1 MNNPLDLPAQA
12 GSNSLP
18 DLAARIRAEHEAV
31 DQSLKSSVAHA
42 MAAGDML
49 IEAKSLVKHGQ
60 WLPWLKDHCTISERT
75 AQLYMRCAKQREV
88 IESNTQP
95 IADLSLNEAAALL
108 MLSSDARKLLSVVR
122 DMENLGP
129 EALIDFCAQNDIA
142 VLRQNPFGATEWQDL
157 PEPEQNEWRIWTLF
171 GIKVNGLSIEAA
183 HYYTDHQQTRGWS
196 LAEWYGDEG
205 DSYRRRCFK
214 QEPMPQP
221 DKDRWLSFLEA
232 NRSRSAQD
240 LDDELNKLGEEW
252 HAKQK
257 EREAKAAARKKARK
271 ARSISAITEMTHG

>member
-1 MNNPLDLPAQA
+1 MNTEIDLPAQA

-18 DLAARIRAEHEAV
+18 DLAVRIRAEHEAV

-60 WLPWLKDHCTISERT
+60 WLPWLHEHCTISERT

-108 MLSSDARKLLSVVR
+108 MLSSDARKILSLVR

-129 EALIDFCAQNDIA
+129 EELVDFCTKNDIA
-142 VLRQNPFGATEWQDL
+142 VLRTNPFGATEFDKL
-157 PEPEQNEWRIWTLF
+157 PEPEQNEWRLWSLF
-171 GIKVNGLSIEAA
+171 LVKDKGASLDEAG
-183 HYYTDHQQTRGWS
+183 YYTDRLQSRGWS
-196 LAEWYGDEG
+196 LSEWYGPEG
-205 DSYRRRCFK
+205 DRYRASLGK
-214 QEPMPQP
+214 PWLDTQSM
-221 DKDRWLSFLEA
+221 KNRWLSFFEA
-232 NRSRSAQD
+232 NRSRPTQD
-240 LDDELNKLGEEW
+240 ITNEINKLGDEW
-252 HAKQK
+252 LAKRK
-257 EREAKAAARKKARK
+257 EREARSEARKKARK